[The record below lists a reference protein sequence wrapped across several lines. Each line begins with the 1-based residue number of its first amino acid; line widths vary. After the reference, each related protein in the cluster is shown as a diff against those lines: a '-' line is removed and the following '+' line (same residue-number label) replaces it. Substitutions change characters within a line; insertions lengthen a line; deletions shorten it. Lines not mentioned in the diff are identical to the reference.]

1 MHLHKLSGVGLTYD
15 DVMLVPGRSDVL
27 PSQVNFGSFLTR
39 RIRLS
44 APLVSA
50 AMDTVTES
58 GMAVAMARL
67 GGVGVIHRNMSIA
80 DQAEHVTRVKLSES
94 GMITRPVSVSPDL
107 TLEEVEQRCSRYKIS
122 GFPVVDEDNT
132 LLGIVTSRDMWPYR
146 HEHRA
151 SVRVSEVMTRSP
163 LITASPNISSEEA
176 RDLLYKHRLE
186 KLPLVD
192 EHGRLFGLITVK
204 DFVNR
209 QRYPFATK
217 DKNGCLIVGAAIG
230 FFGDAYDRA
239 LALAAAGVDFIV
251 VDTAN
256 GYSDGALKMI
266 NRLKNDSTFADID
279 IIGGNVA
286 TGDGAKALIDSG
298 ADAVK
303 VGIGPGSICT
313 TRVMAGVGVPQI
325 TAIYECAQTS
335 SVPIIADGGLH
346 YSGDI
351 AKALVAGAKSVMLGG
366 LLAGCDESPGEL
378 ISRGGKQYK
387 IYRGMGSAGAMQAR
401 ASYSRDRYFQH
412 DLDSHPIAE
421 GVEGQVP
428 HTGSVSTVFYQLL
441 GGLRQS
447 MFYVGCR
454 DINELQDKGRFVRI
468 TSAGLKESH
477 PHDIE
482 MIVETPNYR
491 T

>member
-163 LITASPNISSEEA
+163 
-176 RDLLYKHRLE
+176 
-186 KLPLVD
+186 
-192 EHGRLFGLITVK
+192 
-204 DFVNR
+204 
-209 QRYPFATK
+209 
-217 DKNGCLIVGAAIG
+217 
-230 FFGDAYDRA
+230 
-239 LALAAAGVDFIV
+239 
-251 VDTAN
+251 
-256 GYSDGALKMI
+256 
-266 NRLKNDSTFADID
+266 
-279 IIGGNVA
+279 
-286 TGDGAKALIDSG
+286 
-298 ADAVK
+298 
-303 VGIGPGSICT
+303 
-313 TRVMAGVGVPQI
+313 
-325 TAIYECAQTS
+325 
-335 SVPIIADGGLH
+335 
-346 YSGDI
+346 
-351 AKALVAGAKSVMLGG
+351 
-366 LLAGCDESPGEL
+366 
-378 ISRGGKQYK
+378 
-387 IYRGMGSAGAMQAR
+387 
-401 ASYSRDRYFQH
+401 
-412 DLDSHPIAE
+412 
-421 GVEGQVP
+421 
-428 HTGSVSTVFYQLL
+428 
-441 GGLRQS
+441 
-447 MFYVGCR
+447 
-454 DINELQDKGRFVRI
+454 
-468 TSAGLKESH
+468 
-477 PHDIE
+477 
-482 MIVETPNYR
+482 
-491 T
+491 